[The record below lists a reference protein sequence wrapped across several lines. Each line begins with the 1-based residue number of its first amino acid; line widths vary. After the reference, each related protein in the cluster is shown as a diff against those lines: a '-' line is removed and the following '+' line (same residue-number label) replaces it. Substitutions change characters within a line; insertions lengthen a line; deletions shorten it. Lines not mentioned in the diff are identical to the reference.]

1 MHQHRHDNAI
11 SNCHGTISECVF
23 CCVFL
28 TAFSSAVVMDSSP
41 TYNAVGARH
50 HPASVYTSSACDD
63 CAARKLAEQANSA
76 EYRYAR
82 IELIKQQIL
91 KKLRLKE
98 PPNVRIPRSV
108 LPSVLADKDLLPAP
122 ATPAADDERNSR
134 TREDFY
140 GTMQTAVIFPQN
152 DSNECVTRSPH
163 LGSCFVFQL
172 SNELT
177 SRSVAHAELWVFKDL
192 DPSSSTSAVN
202 HTFVVSEL
210 SQSDSHRSNRH
221 HHRHQTMLTKSVVAF
236 ESSSPRPEWLR
247 FDLTS
252 LVERWA
258 RRRSN
263 RPRVLEISC
272 KTCGNL
278 RNSLPSGT
286 PVGSSGDKQPFL
298 VVRTDPNAP
307 SPHSRS
313 RRSVDCSSSI
323 SRCCRESFY
332 VSFKEIGWDS
342 WIIQPAGYSANF
354 CRGSCIHDIS
364 VNKYHHT
371 TVLQRFLHSAA
382 AGAVN
387 DTLKLSLC
395 CTPSRLS
402 SISLIFID
410 EDQVLKQKSLPNMV
424 VEACECA

>member
-1 MHQHRHDNAI
+1 MHRHENHVP
-11 SNCHGTISECVF
+11 CHGTLSECVF

-28 TAFSSAVVMDSSP
+28 TAFSSAVVLNSP
-41 TYNAVGARH
+41 PVEYNSVGGSRH
-50 HPASVYTSSACDD
+50 HPATVYTSSACDD
-63 CAARKLAEQANSA
+63 CAARKLAEQDNSE

-91 KKLRLKE
+91 KKLRLRE

-108 LPSVLADKDLLPAP
+108 LPSVLADKEVLLSQ
-122 ATPAADDERNSR
+122 TGADDGGEKNSR
-134 TREDFY
+134 PQDDFY

-152 DSNECVTRSPH
+152 DSHECASRGPH
-163 LGSCFVFQL
+163 PGSCFVFHL
-172 SNELT
+172 SAELT

-192 DPSSSTSAVN
+192 DPETSSSAVN

-210 SQSDSHRSNRH
+210 SVVESHRSNRH
-221 HHRHQTMLTKSVVAF
+221 HPHQPMLRKRVVAF
-236 ESSSPRPEWLR
+236 ESSSSKPEWLR
-247 FDLTS
+247 FDLTN
-252 LVERWA
+252 LVAQWA
-258 RRRSN
+258 GRRN
-263 RPRVLEISC
+263 RPRGLEISC

-278 RNSLPSGT
+278 RNVAPSPSSSGT
-286 PVGSSGDKQPFL
+286 PIGSTGDKQPFL
-298 VVRTDPNAP
+298 VVRTDPNA
-307 SPHSRS
+307 SGSSRS
-313 RRSVDCSSSI
+313 RRSVDCNASM

-382 AGAVN
+382 AAGIN
-387 DTLKLSLC
+387 NTLKLSLC

>member
-1 MHQHRHDNAI
+1 MGKTAHRHDNFVP
-11 SNCHGTISECVF
+11 CHGTLSECVF

-28 TAFSSAVVMDSSP
+28 TAFSSAVVMNSP
-41 TYNAVGARH
+41 PAGNEVGSRH
-50 HPASVYTSSACDD
+50 QPAAIYTSSACDD

-108 LPSVLADKDLLPAP
+108 LPSVLADKEVLLSK
-122 ATPAADDERNSR
+122 TGTGADDEDERNSR
-134 TREDFY
+134 PREDFY
-140 GTMQTAVIFPQN
+140 GTMETAVIFPQN
-152 DSNECVTRSPH
+152 DSHECTSRGPH
-163 LGSCFVFQL
+163 PGSCFVFHL
-172 SNELT
+172 NNELS
-177 SRSVAHAELWVFKDL
+177 SRSVGQAELWVFKDL
-192 DPSSSTSAVN
+192 DPSAASSGVN
-202 HTFVVSEL
+202 HTFAVSEL
-210 SQSDSHRSNRH
+210 SVDSHRSNRH
-221 HHRHQTMLTKSVVAF
+221 RHKRVVAF
-236 ESSSPRPEWLR
+236 ESSSPRPGWFR
-247 FDLTS
+247 FDLTQ
-252 LVERWA
+252 LVSQWA
-258 RRRSN
+258 GRRN
-263 RPRVLEISC
+263 RPRGLEISC
-272 KTCGNL
+272 KTC
-278 RNSLPSGT
+278 RASSASAAPI
-286 PVGSSGDKQPFL
+286 GSSGDKQPFL

-307 SPHSRS
+307 APSSRS
-313 RRSVDCSSSI
+313 RRSVDCNGSI

-342 WIIQPAGYSANF
+342 WIIQPTGYSANF
-354 CRGSCIHDIS
+354 CRGTCIHDIS

-371 TVLQRFLHSAA
+371 TVLQRFLQSAA
-382 AGAVN
+382 GNGAN

-410 EDQVLKQKSLPNMV
+410 GDQVLKQKSLPNMV

>member
-1 MHQHRHDNAI
+1 MHHHRQDNAVP
-11 SNCHGTISECVF
+11 NCHGTISECVF

-28 TAFSSAVVMDSSP
+28 TAFSTAVALDSSP

-98 PPNVRIPRSV
+98 PPNVRRPRSV

-134 TREDFY
+134 SRDDFY
-140 GTMQTAVIFPQN
+140 GTMQTAVIFPHN
-152 DSNECVTRSPH
+152 DSNECVSRSPH
-163 LGSCFVFQL
+163 LGSCFVFHL

-177 SRSVAHAELWVFKDL
+177 RRSVAHAELWVFKDL
-192 DPSSSTSAVN
+192 DPSSSTSACQPHLRRVRAVRLRLAPQQPASPPPSN
-202 HTFVVSEL
+202 DAAQAGRRLREQFPETRMAEVRPDEPRRAVGRT
-210 SQSDSHRSNRH
+210 SQ
-221 HHRHQTMLTKSVVAF
+221 QP
-236 ESSSPRPEWLR
+236 SSGPGDQLQDVRQPEEHPALG
-247 FDLTS
+247 D
-252 LVERWA
+252 A
-258 RRRSN
+258 RRFER
-263 RPRVLEISC
+263 RQAALPRGDRLGQLDHTADRATRQTSAAARAY
-272 KTCGNL
+272 TT
-278 RNSLPSGT
+278 SASTSTTT
-286 PVGSSGDKQPFL
+286 PP
-298 VVRTDPNAP
+298 
-307 SPHSRS
+307 
-313 RRSVDCSSSI
+313 
-323 SRCCRESFY
+323 
-332 VSFKEIGWDS
+332 
-342 WIIQPAGYSANF
+342 
-354 CRGSCIHDIS
+354 
-364 VNKYHHT
+364 
-371 TVLQRFLHSAA
+371 VLQRFLHSAA
-382 AGAVN
+382 AGGVN

>member
-1 MHQHRHDNAI
+1 MGNTMHHRHDNAI
-11 SNCHGTISECVF
+11 PCHGTISDCVF

-28 TAFSSAVVMDSSP
+28 TAFSSAVVLNSSP
-41 TYNAVGARH
+41 AYNAVGSRP

-63 CAARKLAEQANSA
+63 CAARKLAEQANSE

-108 LPSVLADKDLLPAP
+108 LPSVLADKEVLLSQT
-122 ATPAADDERNSR
+122 TPAADDERNSR
-134 TREDFY
+134 PREDYY
-140 GTMQTAVIFPQN
+140 GSMQTAVIFPHN
-152 DSNECVTRSPH
+152 DSHDCVSRSPH
-163 LGSCFVFQL
+163 LGSCFVFHL
-172 SNELT
+172 STELT
-177 SRSVAHAELWVFKDL
+177 SRSVEHAELWVFKDL
-192 DPSSSTSAVN
+192 DPSATSAVN

-210 SQSDSHRSNRH
+210 SVTDSHRSNRH
-221 HHRHQTMLTKSVVAF
+221 HSHQPMLRKRVVAF

-252 LVERWA
+252 VVTQWA
-258 RRRSN
+258 GRRN

-278 RNSLPSGT
+278 RNALPSGT

-307 SPHSRS
+307 AGHSRS

-382 AGAVN
+382 SAGVN

-410 EDQVLKQKSLPNMV
+410 DDQVIKQKSLPNMV